1 MINVQ
6 EWAEIRHL
14 HVAEGLSQ
22 RAIADRLGVARKTVA
37 RALGSEGPPSYSRSP
52 GPSALDVFEPRVRAL
67 LSAFPT
73 MPATVIAERVGWA
86 GSASWFR
93 KRVALLR
100 PEYAPRDPA
109 DRLEHA
115 PGDQAQCDLW
125 FPPARIPLG
134 AGLAGSPPVLVVVAS
149 YSRLITARM
158 LPSRTTPDLLAG
170 MWSLLSEQ
178 FGAVPKRLLW
188 DNEAGIG
195 RRGRLADGV
204 AAFTGTLATKLVQAK
219 PFDPETKGVVE
230 RANGFLET
238 SFLPGRTF
246 LSPADFNAQLQEWLP
261 IANQRTVRSLH
272 ARPVDLID
280 TDRARMLPVP
290 LVPPVLGH
298 RVRIRLGR
306 DYFVRIAG
314 SDYSVDPVM
323 IGRMVD
329 VVADL
334 EHVRISGDGRR
345 VGNHLRSWT
354 SAATVIDAD
363 HVRSAVRLRS
373 AFQHRSPEQD
383 PLARDLSDYDRAFGI
398 NIQDGAAS

>member
-1 MINVQ
+1 VQ

-22 RAIADRLGVARKTVA
+22 RAIADRLGIARKTVA
-37 RALGSEGPPSYSRSP
+37 RALASQGPPSYSRPPAAS
-52 GPSALDVFEPRVRAL
+52 VFDAFEDRVRGL
-67 LSAFPT
+67 LLEFPS
-73 MPATVIAERVGWA
+73 MPASVIAERVGWA

-100 PEYAPRDPA
+100 PEYSPRDPA
-109 DRLEHA
+109 DRLPHL

-134 AGLAGSPPVLVVVAS
+134 SGQVGSPPVLVVVAS
-149 YSRLITARM
+149 FSRLITARM

-195 RRGRLADGV
+195 RHGRFADGV
-204 AAFTGTLATKLVQAK
+204 AAFTGTLATRIVQAK
-219 PFDPETKGVVE
+219 PFDPETKGIVE

-246 LSPADFNAQLQEWLP
+246 GSPGDFNAQLADWLP
-261 IANQRTVRSLH
+261 AANRRKVRSLG
-272 ARPVDLID
+272 ARPVDLFD
-280 TDRARMLPVP
+280 QDRVAMLPVP
-290 LVPPVLGH
+290 PLPPTLGH
-298 RVRIRLGR
+298 RSRVRLGR

-329 VVADL
+329 VVASLDT
-334 EHVRISGDGRR
+334 VTITGDGRR
-345 VGNHLRSWT
+345 VGDHVRAWL
-354 SAATVIDAD
+354 SASTVIDPA
-363 HVRSAVRLRS
+363 HVASAARLRD
-373 AFQHRSPEQD
+373 AFQQRRSTDD
-383 PLARDLSDYDRAFGI
+383 PLARDLADYDRAFGI
-398 NIQDGAAS
+398 SIGHAS